1 MSIKTVFSRLGT
13 FLDSTFVFLKRAALV
28 VILIIIIGA
37 IIGGLTG
44 SKVDIPEDAILVL
57 DINGPIVEELSQT
70 EFERTLGQLT
80 DSVVPEVLLSDLI
93 KVIESAKDDDRIK
106 YLLLDLEK
114 FGGASP
120 TKLQAVASALEDF
133 KTSEKKII
141 AYSSYGYTTGSY
153 YLAAHADE
161 VYLHDYSELIIDGYR
176 SFRVYF
182 KSFFEKFYVDANV
195 FRCETCEYKAFVEPF
210 FRDDMSDEAKQNI
223 VEWISDLWDT
233 YLSEV
238 STARGMDVNALKDY
252 IDSPENFL
260 KLTEGDAAQA
270 ALDAG
275 LVDKL
280 VNEREFRDY
289 LVSLSGDEEDDSINT
304 IWMNDYQNAAELAHN
319 PYSGLQEN
327 NVGLIIASGSIIDGD
342 GGPGEIA
349 GNDFISLIRKAYFD
363 ESVKALVLRVDSG
376 GGSAYASEVIAD
388 ELERFKASGRPI
400 VASMSSVAAS
410 GGYYISAPA
419 DKIFAN
425 PTTITGSIGVGGF
438 LPTFE
443 RTFDQIGLHE
453 DGYSTVD
460 LTTSVMQTLSDREKE
475 IIQMAVDNIYLKFIS
490 KVGENRSMSNE
501 EVDAIARGRVWT
513 GEKALEIG
521 LIDELGDIE
530 DAIAAAGNLAK
541 LDEDDYGV
549 KLIEREMDFGFNFG
563 FSFDNDRMTKVISFL
578 DFLGF
583 STASDTLPPIIKTFE
598 QQSNLLNDFNDP
610 RGIYYYCFCSVE

>member
-13 FLDSTFVFLKRAALV
+13 FLDSTFVFLRRAALV

-37 IIGGLTG
+37 IVGGLTG

-57 DINGPIVEELSQT
+57 DIDGPIVEELSQT

-80 DSVVPEVLLSDLI
+80 NSAVPEVLLSDLI
-93 KVIESAKDDDRIK
+93 AIIESAKNDERIK
-106 YLLLDLEK
+106 YLLLDLEH
-114 FGGASP
+114 FGGGNPS
-120 TKLQAVASALEDF
+120 KLQAVARALKDF

-141 AYSSYGYTTGSY
+141 AYSGLGYWTSSY

-161 VYLHDYSELIIDGYR
+161 IHMHDYSALLIEGYR
-176 SFRVYF
+176 SFRTYY
-182 KSFFEKFYVDANV
+182 KSFFDKFYIDSNV
-195 FRCETCEYKAFVEPF
+195 FKVGEYKAFVEPY
-210 FRDDMSDEAKQNI
+210 FRDDMSEEAKNNVI
-223 VEWISDLWDT
+223 EWISVLWSI
-233 YLSEV
+233 YLDDVSEAKDIDSAKFKNYIDFPV
-238 STARGMDVNALKDY
+238 EALKL
-252 IDSPENFL
+252 SN
-260 KLTEGDAAQA
+260 GDLAKA
-270 ALDAG
+270 ALEAG

-280 VNEREFRDY
+280 SNKREFHDY
-289 LVSLSGDEEDDSINT
+289 LVSLSEDAEDDSINSIT
-304 IWMNDYQNAAELAHN
+304 MNEYKQAIDLNSN
-319 PYSGLQEN
+319 SFSDGLKESN
-327 NVGLIIASGSIIDGD
+327 IALIIASGSIIDGD

-349 GNDFISLIRKAYFD
+349 GNDFISLIRQAYFD

-388 ELERFKASGRPI
+388 ELEKFKESGRPI

-438 LPTFE
+438 IPTFE
-443 RTFDQIGLHE
+443 RALDQIGIHE

-460 LTTSVMQTLSDREKE
+460 LTTSPFQTLTEKDKE
-475 IIQMAVDNIYLKFIS
+475 IIQMSVDDIYVKFIT
-490 KVGENRSMSNE
+490 KVAEGRSMSVE
-501 EVDAIARGRVWT
+501 EVDAIARGRVWI

-521 LIDELGDIE
+521 LIDELGDLE
-530 DAIAAAGNLAK
+530 DAILAAGNLAE

-549 KLIEREMDFGFNFG
+549 KLIEREMDFEFDFG
-563 FSFDNDRMTKVISFL
+563 FSIMTKIISFL
-578 DFLGF
+578 DFIGF
-583 STASDTLPPIIKTFE
+583 SITSDSLPPIIKTFE

-610 RGIYYYCFCSVE
+610 RGMYYYCFCSVE